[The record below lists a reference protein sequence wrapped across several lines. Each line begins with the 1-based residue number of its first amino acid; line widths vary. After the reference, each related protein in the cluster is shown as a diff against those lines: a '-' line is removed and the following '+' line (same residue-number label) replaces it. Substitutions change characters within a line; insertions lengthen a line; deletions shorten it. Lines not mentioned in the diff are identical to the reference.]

1 MPKTNLKLVFLVFLL
16 FNTPVFAQ
24 QRVRLVDYIN
34 QIEKQYD
41 LRFSYKDSDLLSQT
55 ILIPKNDLSLPEILN
70 YLRSKTPFDYT
81 VLDEQNIAIIAKT
94 KTPDSICGRLM
105 DRSGEPISEASIADL
120 ERNNSTISDKDGYFN
135 LNGIDPN
142 SILTI
147 SHLGYGEKPMAAAFF
162 IQNKPCKTI
171 YLEPKTEIL
180 EEVVVQN
187 VLTSGIDIKSDGSVA
202 IKTRQYGMLPGLI
215 EPDVLQIVQRLPG
228 IESINETVSSINIRG
243 GTNDQNLILWDGIK
257 MYQTGHFFG
266 LISSINPY
274 LTEEINVYKNGV
286 SAQYGDGVSGMLDF
300 KTIEK
305 IPTKIKGGAG
315 INLINADGFLQIPFS
330 KKIGLQVSGRRS
342 LNDFFSTPTYNEY
355 FDRAFQDS
363 KITTKNRLS
372 ANENFS
378 SDENFIFY
386 DVNAKLIFDFGARAK
401 FSVNFFNLANTL
413 SFRETIRS
421 NSGDDNDDDE
431 NQTRTS
437 RLEQDNL
444 AIGVDGK
451 IKLNN
456 RLNLHLNS
464 YYTNY
469 NLKAVNFD
477 LLTDQRLDQKNE
489 VLETEAKFVFEY
501 LLNDQFS
508 FRSGYE
514 YIETGVTNIQ
524 LVNNPFFSSNI
535 KNVLTEHSGFLEAE
549 LKSGFG
555 TKITSGGRVSYIE
568 DLDEWIFEPRIN
580 IYQKLTPAFSL
591 QLMGEL
597 KHQTTTQTIDLQED
611 FLGVEK
617 RRWTLADGEN
627 FPLIHSRQASAGIN
641 YSQNDWLVSLT
652 GFIKAVD
659 EILTSNQGF
668 QDQLEFKRL
677 EGKYEVKG
685 VELLIDKK
693 IKNFSFSGSYAY
705 KDNQIIFDSL
715 TPSRIPN
722 NQDIKH
728 SMSLVSSYKYKNLK
742 VALGYQWRTGKPFT
756 EPNPDAPINNPGA
769 FESINYQSPNSSTLP
784 DFSRVDFSTDY
795 QFMLGN
801 VRAVAGLSV
810 LNVFDRTNILNTY
823 YVIEQNNGVS
833 NVRRVNNISLGI
845 TPNASFRVFF

>member
-1 MPKTNLKLVFLVFLL
+1 MPKTSLNLILFVFLSLHITVS
-16 FNTPVFAQ
+16 AQ
-24 QRVRLVDYIN
+24 QRVSLAAYLN
-34 QIEKQYD
+34 QIEEQFD
-41 LRFSYKDSDLLSQT
+41 LRFSYRDSDLESQT
-55 ILIPKNDLSLPEILN
+55 ILPPGSGLGLPEILN
-70 YLRSKTPFDYT
+70 YLRSSTPFDYT
-81 VLDEQNIAIIAKT
+81 VLDEKNIAVIAKAKEPT
-94 KTPDSICGRLM
+94 SICGRLV
-105 DRSGEPISEASIADL
+105 DVLGGAVSDATIADL
-120 ERNNSTISDKDGYFN
+120 KRNVSTISDKDGYFN
-135 LNGIDPN
+135 LQGADLN
-142 SILTI
+142 SILTVR
-147 SHLGYGEKPMAAAFF
+147 HLGYGEKPVPAAFF
-162 IQNKPCKTI
+162 NQSDPCKTL
-171 YLEPKTEIL
+171 YLEPQSEIL

-187 VLTSGIDIKSDGSVA
+187 VLTSGIDIKSDGGVV
-202 IKTRQYGMLPGLI
+202 IKTKQYGMIPGLI
-215 EPDVLQIVQRLPG
+215 EPDVLQIIQKLPG
-228 IESINETVSSINIRG
+228 IESINESVSNINIRG
-243 GTNDQNLILWDGIK
+243 GTNDQNLVLWDGIK

-300 KTIEK
+300 KTSNK
-305 IPTKIKGGAG
+305 IPSKIKAGAG
-315 INLINADGFLQIPFS
+315 VNLINADAYLQIPFS

-342 LNDFFSTPTYNEY
+342 LNDFFSTPTYDEY

-386 DVNAKLIFDFGARAK
+386 DVSTKLVLDFGKRAK
-401 FSVNFFNLANTL
+401 FNVNFFNLDNAL

-421 NSGDDNDDDE
+421 NSGEDDDG
-431 NQTRTS
+431 QTRTS

-444 AIGVDGK
+444 AVGMQGK
-451 IKLNN
+451 IELND
-456 RLNLHLNS
+456 RLKLHLNS

-489 VLETEAKFVFEY
+489 VLETEAKFMFEY
-501 LLNDQFS
+501 LLNDLLT

-524 LVNNPFFSSNI
+524 VVNNPFFSSSI
-535 KNVLTEHSGFLEAE
+535 KNVLTEHSGFLETE
-549 LKSGFG
+549 FRSGFG
-555 TKITSGGRVSYIE
+555 TKITGGGRASYVE
-568 DLDEWIFEPRIN
+568 DLEEWIFEPRVN
-580 IYQKLTPAFSL
+580 IYQKISPAFSL
-591 QLMGEL
+591 QLLGEL
-597 KHQTTTQTIDLQED
+597 KHQTASQTIDLQED

-641 YSQNDWLVSLT
+641 YSQNDWLVGVA
-652 GFIKAVD
+652 GFIKDVD

-668 QDQLEFKRL
+668 QNQLEFERL
-677 EGKYEVKG
+677 EGKYEIKG
-685 VELLIDKK
+685 VELLVDKK
-693 IKNFSFSGSYAY
+693 IGNLTISGSYAY

-728 SMSLVSSYKYKNLK
+728 SVSLVSSYKYKNLK
-742 VALGYQWRTGKPFT
+742 AAIGYQWRTGKPFT
-756 EPNPDAPINNPGA
+756 EPDPDEPIANPGA

-784 DFSRVDFSTDY
+784 DFSRVDFSADY
-795 QFMLGN
+795 QFMMGN

-810 LNVFDRTNILNTY
+810 LNIFDKNNILNTY
-823 YVIEQNNGVS
+823 YVIEQNDGES
-833 NVRRVNNISLGI
+833 SVRRVDNLSLGI

>member
-1 MPKTNLKLVFLVFLL
+1 MPKTNLKLILIVFLL
-16 FNTPVFAQ
+16 FNATVFAQ

-34 QIEKQYD
+34 QIEKQYG
-41 LRFSYKDSDLLSQT
+41 LRFSYKDSDLQSQT
-55 ILIPKNDLSLPEILN
+55 IIMPENDLSLPEILN
-70 YLRSKTPFDYT
+70 YLRTATPFDYT
-81 VLDEQNIAIIAKT
+81 ALDGQNIAIIAKT
-94 KTPDSICGRLM
+94 KTSASICGRLM
-105 DRSGEPISEASIADL
+105 DNSGEPIAEATIADL
-120 ERNNSTISDKDGYFN
+120 ERNNSTISDKDGYFS
-135 LNGIDPN
+135 LNGTGPN
-142 SILTI
+142 SVLTI
-147 SHLGYGEKPMAAAFF
+147 SHLGYGEKPVAAAYFA
-162 IQNKPCKTI
+162 QNNPCKTF
-171 YLEPKTEIL
+171 YLEPKPEIL
-180 EEVVVQN
+180 AEVVVQN

-202 IKTRQYGMLPGLI
+202 IKTKQYGMLPGLI

-266 LISSINPY
+266 LISSMNPY
-274 LTEEINVYKNGV
+274 LTEEINVYKNGA

-300 KTIEK
+300 KTTK
-305 IPTKIKGGAG
+305 NIPTKIKGGAG
-315 INLINADGFLQIPFS
+315 INLINADGYLQIPFS

-342 LNDFFSTPTYNEY
+342 LNDFFSTPTYDEY

-386 DVNAKLIFDFGARAK
+386 DVNAKLILDFSPRAK
-401 FSVNFFNLANTL
+401 FGINFFNLDNSL

-421 NSGDDNDDDE
+421 NSGGDDDDD

-444 AIGVDGK
+444 AVGVNGI

-477 LLTDQRLDQKNE
+477 LLTGQRLEQKNE
-489 VLETEAKFVFEY
+489 VLETEAKIVFEY
-501 LLNDQFS
+501 LLNDRFS

-535 KNVLTEHSGFLEAE
+535 KNVLTEHSGFLETE
-549 LKSGFG
+549 IKSAFG
-555 TKITSGGRVSYIE
+555 TKLTTGGRASYIE
-568 DLDEWIFEPRIN
+568 DLDEWIFEPRVN
-580 IYQKLTPAFSL
+580 LYQKLSPAFSL

-597 KHQTTTQTIDLQED
+597 KHQTATQTIDLQED

-617 RRWTLADGEN
+617 RRWTLADGED

-641 YSQNDWLVSLT
+641 YSQNDWLVSFT

-668 QDQLEFKRL
+668 QDQLEFKKL

-685 VELLIDKK
+685 VELLVDKK
-693 IKNFSFSGSYAY
+693 IKNISFSGSYAY

-728 SMSLVSSYKYKNLK
+728 SISLMSSYKYKNLK
-742 VALGYQWRTGKPFT
+742 VALGYLWRTGKPFT
-756 EPNPDAPINNPGA
+756 EPNPEEPIANPGA

-784 DFSRVDFSTDY
+784 DFSRVDFSADY

-801 VRAVAGLSV
+801 ARAVAGLSL
-810 LNVFDRTNILNTY
+810 LNVFDKANILNTY
-823 YVIEQNNGVS
+823 YVIEQNNGES
-833 NVRRVNNISLGI
+833 SVRRVNNLSLGI